1 MTRIIA
7 KADALLFDMDGTL
20 IDSTPGVLATW
31 KVYEKEHNLDL
42 EEVLRTSH
50 GIRTEDNLKRWCNVK
65 PENITAETKRFEDM
79 ILAEGARLKDIG
91 EKGLEILPG
100 VQTLLSSI
108 PQDKWTIVTS
118 ATAHY
123 AKPALEIAQCPL
135 PPKMVT
141 ANDVKMGKPHP
152 EPYLTGADKLGKS
165 IENCIVFEDAPSG
178 IKSGVAS
185 GAKVLAVCTSHTRE
199 QVTGMGA
206 TWIVEDL
213 TKVLCTVVDG
223 QLHLEIDESQ

>member
-1 MTRIIA
+1 
-7 KADALLFDMDGTL
+7 MDGTL

-42 EEVLRTSH
+42 ELVLRTSH

-65 PENITAETKRFEDM
+65 PENIIKETKRFEDM
-79 ILAEGARLKDIG
+79 ILAEGARLKESG
-91 EKGLEILPG
+91 EKGLEILPA
-100 VQTLLSSI
+100 TL
-108 PQDKWTIVTS
+108 
-118 ATAHY
+118 HY
-123 AKPALEIAQCPL
+123 AKPALEIAQCQL
-135 PPKMVT
+135 PPKIVT
-141 ANDVKMGKPHP
+141 ADDVKMGKPHP
-152 EPYLTGADKLGKS
+152 EPYLTGAEKLGKP

-213 TKVLCTVVDG
+213 TKYVSVVDER
-223 QLHLEIDESQ
+223 LC